1 MYKGAKVS
9 WRTHEISRDLD
20 VTGTKALSLSVV
32 YLLRAW
38 LIMAFSLQYWVT
50 YTQNCTKLQRKS
62 EQSVAGD
69 RVLSFNYDA
78 SENVALAHVQ
88 ASMRDKSYKVQ
99 VSDLTTSQLSFVL
112 FIIFPSIRTQ
122 LSSIVS

>member
-1 MYKGAKVS
+1 M
-9 WRTHEISRDLD
+9 D

-32 YLLRAW
+32 LTLRAW

-78 SENVALAHVQ
+78 GENVALAHVQ

-122 LSSIVS
+122 LSSTVS